1 MSKMGAYVLEQ
12 QEKEYD
18 SYFRESDRRANQLIK
33 SNKIDELL
41 VITMEECGEL
51 TQACSKVIRTKALQ
65 EKFTNNLKDEIGDVA
80 AMIELLKEFNLVSQA
95 EIDQRIAVKKKKL
108 EQWSTLFE
116 R

>member
-1 MSKMGAYVLEQ
+1 MGAYVLEQ

>member
-18 SYFRESDRRANQLIK
+18 SYFRESDRRADQLIK

-95 EIDQRIAVKKKKL
+95 EIDQRIAVKKTKL

-116 R
+116 

>member
-116 R
+116 

>member
-1 MSKMGAYVLEQ
+1 MGAYVLEQ

-18 SYFRESDRRANQLIK
+18 SYFRESDRRADQLIK

-116 R
+116 

>member
-1 MSKMGAYVLEQ
+1 MGAYVLEQ

-51 TQACSKVIRTKALQ
+51 TQACSKVIRTA
-65 EKFTNNLKDEIGDVA
+65 G
-80 AMIELLKEFNLVSQA
+80 
-95 EIDQRIAVKKKKL
+95 RIA
-108 EQWSTLFE
+108 
-116 R
+116 

>member
-1 MSKMGAYVLEQ
+1 MGAYVLEQ

-18 SYFRESDRRANQLIK
+18 SYFRESDRRANDLMANIK
-33 SNKIDELL
+33 KIEELL

-65 EKFTNNLKDEIGDVA
+65 EKFTSALKDEIGDVA
-80 AMIELLKEFNLVSQA
+80 AMIELLKEFNLVSQE

-108 EQWSTLFE
+108 EQWSNLFE
-116 R
+116 